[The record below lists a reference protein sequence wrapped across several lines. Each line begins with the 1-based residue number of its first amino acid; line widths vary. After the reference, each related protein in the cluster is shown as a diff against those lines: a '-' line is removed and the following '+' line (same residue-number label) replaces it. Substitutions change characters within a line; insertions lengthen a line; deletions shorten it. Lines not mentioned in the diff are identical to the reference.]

1 MKHPPGIDLWLTA
14 APAHGHAAALRL
26 PLALAALL
34 ALGTGLA
41 AHDAWQLHARLRHVA
56 AQTAAPPAPPADPAR
71 QALLDALAA
80 QLDHPWDTVFATLE
94 QQLDA
99 RVAVLA
105 YEDGARRRSARL
117 TLSATRPADALAA
130 VEALAAAPAVAA
142 ARVVRQDRLPG
153 ANGERVH
160 YGVELQWRH
169 AARNEEAGP

>member
-1 MKHPPGIDLWLTA
+1 MKHPPGIDLWSATPTA
-14 APAHGHAAALRL
+14 PSTAALRL

-34 ALGTGLA
+34 ALGAGLA
-41 AHDAWQLHARLRHVA
+41 AHDAWQAHARLQHAA
-56 AQTAAPPAPPADPAR
+56 AQAAAPAAPPADPAQ
-71 QALLDALAA
+71 QAVVDALAA

-117 TLSATRPADALAA
+117 TLGAERPADALAA
-130 VEALAAAPAVAA
+130 VEALAAAPALAA

-153 ANGERVH
+153 AGGERVH
-160 YGVELQWRH
+160 YSVELQWRH
-169 AARNEEAGP
+169 AARNEEASP

>member
-1 MKHPPGIDLWLTA
+1 MKHPPDIDLWSTA
-14 APAHGHAAALRL
+14 APVHGTAVALRL

-34 ALGTGLA
+34 ALGTALA
-41 AHDAWQLHARLRHVA
+41 AHDAWQAHALLQHATAQA
-56 AQTAAPPAPPADPAR
+56 ATPAAPPADPAQ
-71 QALLDALAA
+71 QALVDALAA

-94 QQLDA
+94 QQLDT

-117 TLSATRPADALAA
+117 TLGASRPADALAA
-130 VEALAAAPAVAA
+130 VEALAAAPALAG

-153 ANGERVH
+153 TDGERVH
-160 YGVELQWRH
+160 YSVELQWRH